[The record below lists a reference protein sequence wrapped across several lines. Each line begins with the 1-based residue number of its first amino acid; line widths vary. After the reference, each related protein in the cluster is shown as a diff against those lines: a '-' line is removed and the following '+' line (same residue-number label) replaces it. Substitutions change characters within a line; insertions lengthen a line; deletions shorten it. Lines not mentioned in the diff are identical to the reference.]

1 MQQSTTGKP
10 EVTPAQPA
18 AHGGATAAADAATAS
33 RREVLKFGSA
43 AAVAAAVASWPLA
56 SSVYAAGSDG
66 LKYGLVGC
74 GGRGSGAAA
83 NAMHASTGNKLVA
96 MADLWPEKVDKA
108 AKGLAEDMP
117 DQVEVPKD
125 KRFSGIDGYKGVLEN
140 CDVVILATPPH
151 FRPQQLA
158 DALKAGK
165 HVFCEKPVG
174 VDVPGV
180 KKVLAL
186 GEEAK
191 RLNLNLVS
199 GLCYR
204 YHDGVRET
212 IEKVH
217 AGEIG
222 DVVALQGMYNTGWL
236 WMNRRQE
243 GWGDMEWQLRNWLY
257 FTWLSGDHIVEQH
270 IHTLDKMLWLMK
282 DVPPS
287 KVTAVG
293 GRTQRTGS
301 EFGQIYDH
309 FATVY
314 EWPQGEGKAAV
325 KAFTQTR
332 QWAESAS
339 DTSDFAFGTKGVA
352 DIMNHS
358 ITGEKAWKRD
368 KKKKMV
374 PMYDNEHIQLVKAI
388 RTGKVL
394 NNTDYMCKATLMGIM
409 GRMAAY
415 TGQTVYW
422 DRAAAEAAGA
432 AGKDTL
438 IVTESTEDLTP
449 PTYDPK
455 AKFPTP
461 PVAVPGKQ
469 SAGGPATAPSA
480 APKDH

>member
-1 MQQSTTGKP
+1 MQQSPTGKP
-10 EVTPAQPA
+10 QVAAAPSSDTCTPAPA
-18 AHGGATAAADAATAS
+18 AEATAT
-33 RREVLKFGSA
+33 RRDVLKMSTA
-43 AAVAAAVASWPLA
+43 AAVAAAAASWPLA
-56 SSVYAAGSDG
+56 SAVYAAGPDG
-66 LKYGLVGC
+66 IRYGLVGC

-108 AKGLAEDMP
+108 AKSLSEDMP
-117 DQVEVPKD
+117 DQIDVPKD

-158 DALKAGK
+158 DALKASK

-186 GEEAK
+186 GEFAK
-191 RLNLNLVS
+191 QQNLNLVS

-204 YHDGVRET
+204 YHEGVKET
-212 IEKVH
+212 IERVH

-236 WMNRRQE
+236 WMNPRQPQ
-243 GWGDMEWQLRNWLY
+243 WGDMEWQLRNWLY

-270 IHTLDKMLWLMK
+270 IHTLDKMLWTMK

-293 GRTQRTGS
+293 GRTQRTSPEYGS
-301 EFGQIYDH
+301 IYDH
-309 FATVY
+309 FSTIY
-314 EWPQGEGKAAV
+314 EWDQGDGKVPV

-332 QWAESAS
+332 QWAEATA
-339 DTSDFAFGTKGVA
+339 DVSDFAYGTKGTA
-352 DIMNHS
+352 DIMNHV

-368 KKKKMV
+368 RKKKV
-374 PMYDNEHIQLVKAI
+374 APMYDYEHKMLVQAI
-388 RTGKVL
+388 RTGKTL

-422 DRAAAEAAGA
+422 DRAAAEKFGA
-432 AGKDTL
+432 NGKDVL
-438 IVTESTEDLTP
+438 IVNESTEDFTP

-461 PVAVPGKQ
+461 PVAVPGKVK
-469 SAGGPATAPSA
+469 AGGPAAVKES
-480 APKDH
+480 

>member
-1 MQQSTTGKP
+1 MQQSSTGTP
-10 EVTPAQPA
+10 SATPAQP
-18 AHGGATAAADAATAS
+18 TNTTLDAASSSPAVSS
-33 RREVLKFGSA
+33 RRELLKVSTA
-43 AAVAAAVASWPLA
+43 AAVAAAAASWPLA
-56 SSVYAAGSDG
+56 SAVYAAGTDG
-66 LKYGLVGC
+66 LRYGLVGC

-108 AKGLAEDMP
+108 VKSLSEDLP
-117 DQVEVPKD
+117 DQIEVPKE

-151 FRPQQLA
+151 FRPMQLA
-158 DALKAGK
+158 DAIKAGK

-186 GEEAK
+186 GEMAK
-191 RLNLNLVS
+191 QKNLNLVS

-204 YHDGVRET
+204 YHQGVQET
-212 IEKVH
+212 MEKIH

-236 WMNRRQE
+236 WMNPRQA

-270 IHTLDKMLWLMK
+270 IHTLDKMLWAMK

-293 GRTQRTGS
+293 GRTQRTSPEYGHI
-301 EFGQIYDH
+301 FDH
-309 FATVY
+309 FSTIY
-314 EWPQGEGKAAV
+314 EWDQPEGKPSV
-325 KAFTQTR
+325 RAFTQTR
-332 QWAESAS
+332 QWSETTS
-339 DTSDFAFGTKGVA
+339 DVSDFAFGTKGTA
-352 DIMNHS
+352 DIMSHV

-368 KKKKMV
+368 RKKKMV
-374 PMYDNEHIQLVKAI
+374 PMYDNEHIALVKAI
-388 RTGKVL
+388 RTGKTL

-422 DRAAAEAAGA
+422 DRAAAEKAGA
-432 AGKDTL
+432 AGKDVL
-438 IVTESTEDLTP
+438 IVNESTEDLTP

-455 AKFPTP
+455 AAFPTP
-461 PVAVPGKQ
+461 PVAVPGKVKP
-469 SAGGPATAPSA
+469 GGAPAA
-480 APKDH
+480 AHKEA